1 MTRFAY
7 AGLVGAT
14 TLLSCLVALPSVAE
28 PVSMNDSALAR
39 VVGGQ
44 TETVAPLGGTS
55 GGVIQ
60 AGDGDVSLR
69 YTGEVSL
76 QDRAQQ
82 EAVGLELFNSAH
94 SNIASG
100 INVNVESYGSGFDL
114 PGLGAAGAGSGG
126 GKGRNGGSVSPTNAS
141 NTDLEVEQNNLISL
155 NSAQTAHAGSL
166 STYATGT
173 ATGVATSDQ
182 SSSSASVSTGAAT
195 INVLGVGV
203 SIPVGNGFALAGD
216 ATLDVNTLSVDIGPF
231 SFDGPS
237 LQVDQLQGGGCY
249 VAGGACDAARENAV
263 QSGPAVAAA
272 SVREASGTG
281 VNAEVIHLG
290 NGDVSVTREAS
301 VSLTEDAQEHAT
313 ALKVINAAS
322 STVATGVNINVDR
335 CCRVNFN
342 GATRGITQRNVVF
355 NQF

>member
-1 MTRFAY
+1 MSYRASAVT
-7 AGLVGAT
+7 GAT
-14 TLLSCLVALPSVAE
+14 VVISCLLAFPSLAD
-28 PVSMNDSALAR
+28 PVSMNDAALAR

-44 TETVAPLGGTS
+44 TETVGPLGGTS

-60 AGDGDVSLR
+60 AGDGDVMLR
-69 YTGEVSL
+69 QTGQVSL
-76 QDRAQQ
+76 TDRAQR

-100 INVNVESYGSGFDL
+100 INVNVESYGSGSGL
-114 PGLGAAGAGSGG
+114 RGLGGKHD
-126 GKGRNGGSVSPTNAS
+126 KGRSVPPTMAAD
-141 NTDLEVEQNNLISL
+141 TDLEVEQNNLISL

-166 STYATGT
+166 ATYSTGT
-173 ATGVATSDQ
+173 ATGIATSDQ
-182 SSSSASVSTGAAT
+182 SRSSASVSTGAAT

-203 SIPVGNGFALAGD
+203 SIPVGTGFALAGD
-216 ATLDVNTLSVDIGPF
+216 AELDVNTLSVDIGPF

-237 LQVDQLQGGGCY
+237 LEVDQLQGGGCY
-249 VAGGACDAARENAV
+249 AAGGACSAERENAIE
-263 QSGPAVAAA
+263 SGPAVAAA

-281 VNAEVIHLG
+281 LNAEVIHFG
-290 NGDVSVTREAS
+290 NGDISVTRDAEVA
-301 VSLTEDAQEHAT
+301 LTRDAQEKAT
-313 ALKVINAAS
+313 GLKVINAAS

-342 GATRGITQRNVVF
+342 GATRGIVQRNVVF